1 MNNFF
6 KNMRLWTLCLG
17 LAMSATSAI
26 AMPQGQDTFVQDELL
41 IVPAP
46 NGLLNVGAMGY
57 KVMNKQDGKTPFLR
71 VKLKKG
77 ETVLLAMNAL
87 AGNSNIAYVQPNY
100 IYRAALVPND
110 PRFNEYWALKNTG
123 QAVNGGAAGT
133 SGADMAVEKAWG
145 VNTDCS
151 TITVAVIDTGVDYNH
166 PDLAT
171 NIWSNAGEIANNGID
186 DDGNGFI
193 DDIRGWDFVQAD
205 NDPMDFAHHG
215 THVAGTIGASGNNG
229 TGGTGVCW
237 TSTIMP
243 LRVLGST
250 GSGTTADIIAA
261 IDYATANGAK
271 VINMSL
277 GGPGGSTGDLTDQ
290 AIARANAA
298 GVLVVIAAGN
308 DGTDN
313 DTTPSYPA
321 AYTQPNIIAVAATTQ
336 SDALAS
342 FSNFGATSVDI
353 GAPGTSILSTV
364 PPARSAIPGC
374 SWNFDT
380 ATLQGWTVSTW
391 DTTGVP
397 VLTTNTVAIST
408 EAAKSPFYSLTDTP
422 GTVYAN
428 NRSYRAV
435 SPTCNLTGV
444 QGALLKYNL
453 ELASESNFDYLYVE
467 TSPDGVTWTPGS
479 PLSGTTSGVFYPLEL
494 DMKSLD
500 GAPSAQVRFRFDT
513 DFSVVFGGYHADD
526 IQMTKPNTS
535 VAAHS
540 AADYAFLDGTSM
552 ATPNVAGV
560 AALVWAADA
569 GLTVAQLKSRIL
581 NNADV
586 NPALAGKTVTG
597 KRVNAMMAMP
607 LQAATGLTATVQ
619 TASSVSLSW
628 VDNSISESNYRVQ
641 RDAGVGFA
649 TIATLATNSAAYTD
663 SAAPSN
669 TTLTYRVVALARDGR
684 IINSA
689 TASATTPVAT
699 APAATPAASSGGG
712 GGCVMGGQQNGID
725 PLFPILLALALGALY
740 RRRRNV

>member
-1 MNNFF
+1 VNDFL
-6 KNMRLWTLCLG
+6 KNMKLWVLCLG

-26 AMPQGQDTFVQDELL
+26 AMPQDQDVFVQGELL

-77 ETVLLAMNAL
+77 ETVLSAMNAL
-87 AGNSNIAYVQPNY
+87 ASNSGIAYVQPNY

-171 NIWSNAGEIANNGID
+171 NIWSNAGEIAGNGID
-186 DDGNGFI
+186 DDANGFV
-193 DDIRGWDFVQAD
+193 DDIRGWDFVQGD

-237 TSTIMP
+237 KSTIMP

-261 IDYATANGAK
+261 IDYATTNGAK

-277 GGPGGSTGDLTDQ
+277 GGPGGFAGDLTDQ

-313 DTTPSYPA
+313 DITPAYPA

-342 FSNFGATSVDI
+342 FSNFGVISVDI

-364 PPARSAIPGC
+364 PPARTAIPGC

-380 ATLQGWTVSTW
+380 ATLQGWTVSTL
-391 DTTGVP
+391 DNSFGTLVP
-397 VLTTNTVAIST
+397 NTVAITT
-408 EAAKSPFYSLTDTP
+408 ETASSPFYSLTDTP
-422 GTVYAN
+422 GTLYAN

-435 SPTCNLTGV
+435 SPICNLTGV

-453 ELASESNFDYLYVE
+453 ELESESGFDKFFVD
-467 TSPDGVTWTPGS
+467 TSPNGVTWTIGTG
-479 PLSGTTSGVFYPLEL
+479 LSGTTSGAFYPFEV

-500 GAPSAQVRFRFDT
+500 GALSAQVRLRLET
-513 DFSVVFGGYHADD
+513 DVSNVFGGYHADD
-526 IQMTKPNTS
+526 IQVTKPNTS
-535 VAAHS
+535 IAAHS
-540 AADYAFLDGTSM
+540 AADYAFLNGTSM

-581 NNADV
+581 DNADV
-586 NPALAGKTVTG
+586 NPALAGKIVTG

-619 TASSVSLSW
+619 TATSVSLSW
-628 VDNSISESNYRVQ
+628 MDNSISESNYRVQ
-641 RDAGVGFA
+641 RNAGAGFA
-649 TIATLATNSAAYTD
+649 TIATLAANSTAYTD
-663 SAAPSN
+663 TAAPSN

-684 IINSA
+684 TVNSA

-699 APAATPAASSGGG
+699 APATTPAASSGGG
-712 GGCVMGGQQNGID
+712 GGGCVMRVQQSGVD

-740 RRRRNV
+740 RRRRNA

>member
-1 MNNFF
+1 MNNFV
-6 KNMRLWTLCLG
+6 KNMKLWALFLG
-17 LAMSATSAI
+17 FAMSATSAI

-57 KVMNKQDGKTPFLR
+57 KVMNKYNGKTPFLR

-77 ETVLLAMNAL
+77 ETVLSAMNAL
-87 AGNSNIAYVQPNY
+87 AGNSSIAHVQPNY

-110 PRFNEYWALKNTG
+110 PRFNEYWGLKNTG
-123 QAVNGGAAGT
+123 QVVNGAGGI
-133 SGADMAVEKAWG
+133 SRADMAVEKAWG
-145 VNTDCS
+145 INTDCS
-151 TITVAVIDTGVDYNH
+151 AITVAVIDTGVDYNH
-166 PDLAT
+166 PDLAA
-171 NIWSNAGEIANNGID
+171 NIWSNAGEIAGNAID
-186 DDGNGFI
+186 DDANGFV
-193 DDIRGWDFVQAD
+193 DDIRGWDFVQGD

-229 TGGTGVCW
+229 IGGTGVCW
-237 TSTIMP
+237 KSTIMP
-243 LRVLGST
+243 LRVLGSA

-261 IDYATANGAK
+261 IDYATVNGAK

-277 GGPGGSTGDLTDQ
+277 GGAGGFTGDLTDQ

-308 DGTDN
+308 NGTNN
-313 DTTPSYPA
+313 DTTPFYPA

-342 FSNFGATSVDI
+342 FSNFGVTSVDI

-364 PPARSAIPGC
+364 PPARTAITGC

-380 ATLQGWTVSTW
+380 ATLQGWTVSTLNNSFG
-391 DTTGVP
+391 TLVP
-397 VLTTNTVAIST
+397 NTVAITT
-408 EAAKSPFYSLTDTP
+408 ETASSPSYSLTDTP
-422 GTVYAN
+422 GTLYAN

-453 ELASESNFDYLYVE
+453 ELASEPGFDKLFVE
-467 TSPDGVTWTPGS
+467 TSPDGVTWTIGAAG
-479 PLSGTTSGVFYPLEL
+479 LSGTTSGVFHPFEV

-500 GAPSAQVRFRFDT
+500 GVASAQLRLRLET
-513 DFSVVFGGYHADD
+513 DGTRVFGGYHADD
-526 IQMTKPNTS
+526 IQITAPNTS

-540 AADYAFLDGTSM
+540 AADYAFLNGTSM

-560 AALVWAADA
+560 AALVWAADI

-581 NNADV
+581 DNADV

-607 LQAATGLTATVQ
+607 LQAPTGLTTTVQ
-619 TASSVSLSW
+619 TASSISLSW
-628 VDNSISESNYRVQ
+628 VDNSISEVNYRVQ
-641 RDAGVGFA
+641 RDAGAGFA
-649 TIATLATNSAAYTD
+649 TIATLAANSTAYTD
-663 SAAPSN
+663 SLAPSN
-669 TTLTYRVVALARDGR
+669 TSLIYRVVALARDGR
-684 IINSA
+684 TVNSAVASASASASA
-689 TASATTPVAT
+689 TA
-699 APAATPAASSGGG
+699 AASGGG
-712 GGCVMGGQQNGID
+712 GGCVMRVQQSGVD

-740 RRRRNV
+740 RRRRNA